1 MNDVLSPHMGARE
14 PEGRR
19 NFLIATYKY
28 LGIAIIAFAVLSG
41 LFIMSGLSAKAAMLL
56 AGSGKYA
63 WLAVLGAFMIVA
75 WFATKIADTSES
87 PQAQMMALAGY
98 VVAESLIFMPLM
110 GLAML
115 IAPEAIGAAALITAL
130 LVAGLTYTAFTSK
143 SDFSFLGGI
152 LKVGGFV
159 ALGTI
164 VAAVIFG
171 FKLGIWFSGIMIW
184 FAGGCVLY
192 DTARIINDYPTNR
205 PVGAALHLFA
215 SVALL
220 FWYVLQLLLSLT
232 NRD

>member
-28 LGIAIIAFAVLSG
+28 LGIAIVAFAVLSG

-171 FKLGIWFSGIMIW
+171 FKLGIWFSGLMIL

-192 DTARIINDYPTNR
+192 DTARIIHDYPTNR

>member
-1 MNDVLSPHMGARE
+1 MSDVLSPHMHASE

-28 LGIAIIAFAVLSG
+28 LGIAIVAFAVLSG

-171 FKLGIWFSGIMIW
+171 FKLGIWFSGIMIL

>member
-1 MNDVLSPHMGARE
+1 MSTVLSPQMHAGE
-14 PEGRR
+14 PQARR
-19 NFLIATYKY
+19 NFLIATYKH
-28 LGIAIIAFAVLSG
+28 LGIAILAFAVLSG
-41 LFIMSGLSAKAAMLL
+41 LFIVSGLSLQAAKLL

-63 WLAVLGAFMIVA
+63 WLAVLGAFMVVA
-75 WFATKIADTSES
+75 WLATKIADTSDD
-87 PQAQMMALAGY
+87 PNKQMLALGGY

-115 IAPEAIGAAALITAL
+115 IAPEAIGAAALITLL

-171 FKLGIWFSGIMIW
+171 FKLGVWFSGLMIL

-192 DTARIINDYPTNR
+192 DTARIIHDYPTNR

-215 SVALL
+215 SIALL

>member
-1 MNDVLSPHMGARE
+1 MSNVLSPQMYTGEPQAR
-14 PEGRR
+14 RD
-19 NFLIATYKY
+19 FLIATYKT
-28 LGIAIIAFAVLSG
+28 LGIAIVAFAVLSG
-41 LFIMSGLSAKAAMLL
+41 LFIVSGLSLKAAALL

-75 WFATKIADTSES
+75 WFATKIADTSDD
-87 PQAQMMALAGY
+87 PQKQMLALGGY

-115 IAPEAIGAAALITAL
+115 IAPEAIGAAALITVL

-171 FKLGIWFSGIMIW
+171 FKLGVWFSGLMIL
-184 FAGGCVLY
+184 FAGACVLY
-192 DTARIINDYPTNR
+192 DTARIVNDYPTNR

-215 SVALL
+215 SIALL

-232 NRD
+232 SRD

>member
-171 FKLGIWFSGIMIW
+171 FKLGIWFSGLMIL

-192 DTARIINDYPTNR
+192 DTARIIHDYPTNR

>member
-171 FKLGIWFSGIMIW
+171 FKLGIWFSGIMIL

-192 DTARIINDYPTNR
+192 DTARIARDYPTDR
-205 PVGAALHLFA
+205 PIGAALHLFA

>member
-1 MNDVLSPHMGARE
+1 MSDVLSPNMHASE

-41 LFIMSGLSAKAAMLL
+41 LFVMSGLSLKAAALL

-87 PQAQMMALAGY
+87 PQAQVMALAGY

-115 IAPEAIGAAALITAL
+115 IAPEAIGAAALITLL

-143 SDFSFLGGI
+143 TDFSFLGGI

-164 VAAVIFG
+164 VAAVVFG
-171 FKLGIWFSGIMIW
+171 FKLGVWFSGLMIL
-184 FAGGCVLY
+184 FAGGAVLY
-192 DTARIINDYPTNR
+192 DTARIARDYPTDR

>member
-171 FKLGIWFSGIMIW
+171 FKLGIWFSGIMIL

-192 DTARIINDYPTNR
+192 DTARIIHDYPTDR